1 MSPVPQRRSR
11 TTSVPDAPSPASTA
25 MPNAP
30 EGFRPRNYIEGVP
43 NYLGTLVLL
52 VLAFLGVL
60 VEGIREAFTGGSG
73 LVFDLLGFG
82 GWVSV
87 LAMLAFASIAAL
99 TPKKGGAMVW
109 LAVASGLGAL
119 AATPL
124 INGGP
129 ARFAAALGLLL
140 VVAAIASGLRR
151 LFAQP
156 AHPNATAR
164 FVLLTLVA
172 GYGALTFPAGLRG
185 TLYLAATALL
195 VYELVPA
202 ITARTAA
209 AARAFRELFLQAERV
224 AEPIRTTAEPS
235 AERNRR
241 AVIGA
246 IVDYINSTYGA
257 KWENPQV
264 SEVIDAP
271 AFTSYVLLKPDSI
284 DVKGFLRETA
294 NLAIKLGI
302 DEERINLATTGARGG
317 IVVQIAKD
325 DAEVQTLWFDDLIDA
340 YGAEIA
346 DDRYRVL
353 LGTDTFGDPVSIDMG
368 SKIQPHL
375 LLTGASGSGKTST
388 LHSILCQLVT
398 KCSPAEFQFAFVDP
412 KIISAAKYERLPHL
426 WRPVTDDAGS
436 PPLLKEFDDELVR
449 RLELFKTDPAR
460 PESLVDWNEL
470 HPSDPLPLLVLVI
483 DEATEL
489 GGKEAPAQIRA
500 AYERHVGR
508 IARMGRGAGVYVFL
522 AAQRPSVQNLGENI
536 VGQIPQ
542 RIVHKLEKGTESGM
556 ALQSEGDESALR
568 LRKGG
573 DGFVVSGGRRIRFS
587 AAFLPPME
595 SPGRPGVSVPSLV
608 NAAIA
613 TWGGPNRFGPTSN
626 SPTPGAP
633 AGSSAQGAPEALRI
647 AHNARCTDREWLILS
662 ALRERVAP
670 FAGAREFDPVDT
682 SPVELAAIADAA
694 MVDYGYKGPS
704 FDADEVARSLPR
716 FFPGEHFE
724 ADRPFTVTY
733 AMIEPGPDGN
743 GVIGRF
749 LPDAVGGDTPDDPE
763 PPATGSGPR
772 RPSLADIAGRPGA

>member
-11 TTSVPDAPSPASTA
+11 AHVIADAPVSEAAAAGGVES
-25 MPNAP
+25 
-30 EGFRPRNYIEGVP
+30 FRPRNYIEGAQST
-43 NYLGTLVLL
+43 LGALVLL
-52 VLAFLGVL
+52 LIAFTALF
-60 VEGIREAFTGGSG
+60 VEGVREAITSDG
-73 LVFDLLGFG
+73 LLLLAPDKLGFG
-82 GWVSV
+82 GWICA
-87 LAMLAFASIAAL
+87 LGALAFAAIAAL
-99 TPKKGGAMVW
+99 TPKRGGPMLW
-109 LAVASGLGAL
+109 LSLASIAGAL
-119 AATPL
+119 AASGF

-129 ARFAAALGLLL
+129 ARLLVAIGALLVAAA
-140 VVAAIASGLRR
+140 VTSGLRR
-151 LFAQP
+151 LFAQ
-156 AHPNATAR
+156 ATHPNDTAR
-164 FVLLTLVA
+164 FVLVALVA
-172 GYGALTFPAGLRG
+172 GYAAFTLTPRG
-185 TLYLAATALL
+185 TLYLAGAALL
-195 VYELVPA
+195 LYRLVPA
-202 ITARTAA
+202 LTAA
-209 AARAFRELFLQAERV
+209 SSRAFTALRNLFLQAELTPQPVRGT
-224 AEPIRTTAEPS
+224 ESSGDRS
-235 AERNRR
+235 RR

-346 DDRYRVL
+346 DDRYRVV
-353 LGTDTFGDPVSIDMG
+353 LGTDAFGDPVSIDMG

-388 LHSILCQLVT
+388 LHSILCQLIT
-398 KCSPAEFQFAFVDP
+398 KCSPAEFQFGFIDP

-436 PPLLKEFDDELVR
+436 PPLLKEFDDEMMR
-449 RLELFKTDPAR
+449 RLDLFKTDPAR

-470 HPSDPLPLLVLVI
+470 HPDDPLPLLVLVI

-522 AAQRPSVQNLGENI
+522 AAQRPSVANLGENI

-542 RIVHKLEKGTESGM
+542 RIVHKLEKASESGM
-556 ALQSEGDESALR
+556 ALQSDGDESALR

-573 DGFVVSGGRRIRFS
+573 DGFVVTGGRRIRFS

-595 SPGRPGVSVPSLV
+595 SAGRPGVSVPSLI

-613 TWGGPNRFGPTSN
+613 AWGGPNKFGASAN

-633 AGSSAQGAPEALRI
+633 TGGSAQGAPESLRT
-647 AHNARCTDREWLILS
+647 AHNARCTDREWLILC

-670 FAGAREFDPVDT
+670 YEGAREFDPVET
-682 SPVELAAIADAA
+682 SPAELAALADSAS
-694 MVDYGYKGPS
+694 VDYGYKGPS

-716 FFPGEHFE
+716 FFPGEGFGP
-724 ADRPFTVTY
+724 DKPFTVTY
-733 AMIEPGPDGN
+733 AMIEPGPDGV

-749 LPDAVGGDTPDDPE
+749 LPDTAEDDGDGSSGESAPS
-763 PPATGSGPR
+763 SGPR

>member
-11 TTSVPDAPSPASTA
+11 AHVLTDAPVSSTTTEESA
-25 MPNAP
+25 HS
-30 EGFRPRNYIEGVP
+30 FRPRNYVEGMP
-43 NYLGTLVLL
+43 NYLGSLVLL
-52 VLAFLGVL
+52 VLLFCAVLG
-60 VEGIREAFTGGSG
+60 EGIRESFTGGEG

-82 GWVSV
+82 GWACTLV
-87 LAMLAFASIAAL
+87 ALAFASIAAL
-99 TPKKGGAMVW
+99 TPKRGGPMVW
-109 LAVASGLGAL
+109 LAIAAGLGA
-119 AATPL
+119 
-124 INGGP
+124 
-129 ARFAAALGLLL
+129 AAASPVIFNHEQAYLASAIGCLLI
-140 VVAAIASGLRR
+140 VASIASALRR

-156 AHPNATAR
+156 AHPHATAR
-164 FVLLTLVA
+164 FVLLALVV
-172 GYGALTFPAGLRG
+172 GYGAFTFPAGVRG
-185 TLYLAATALL
+185 TLYLAATSLL
-195 VYELVPA
+195 LYQLVPA
-202 ITARTAA
+202 VTARTAA

-224 AEPIRTTAEPS
+224 AEPVRASTEPTG
-235 AERNRR
+235 ERSRR

-246 IVDYINSTYGA
+246 IIDYINSTYGP

-264 SEVIDAP
+264 SEVIDSP

-470 HPSDPLPLLVLVI
+470 HPGDPLPLLVLVI

-522 AAQRPSVQNLGENI
+522 AAQRPSVANLGENI

-542 RIVHKLEKGTESGM
+542 RIVHKLEKASESGM

-573 DGFVVSGGRRIRFS
+573 DGFVVTNGRRIRFS

-595 SPGRPGVSVPSLV
+595 SAGRPGVSVPSLV
-608 NAAIA
+608 NAAIKS
-613 TWGGPNRFGPTSN
+613 WGGPNRFGPTTN
-626 SPTPGAP
+626 SPAPGAP
-633 AGSSAQGAPEALRI
+633 AGSAAAGAPESLRI

-670 FAGAREFDPVDT
+670 FEGAREFDPVDT
-682 SPVELAAIADAA
+682 SPVELAAISDAA

-716 FFPGEHFE
+716 FFPGEHFA
-724 ADRPFTVTY
+724 ADTAFTVTY

-749 LPDAVGGDTPDDPE
+749 LPDAVGGDTPDDPT
-763 PPATGSGPR
+763 PPTPGGPR
-772 RPSLADIAGRPGA
+772 RPSLSDIAGRPGA

>member
-11 TTSVPDAPSPASTA
+11 AHVIADAPVSSSTA
-25 MPNAP
+25 EESAH
-30 EGFRPRNYIEGVP
+30 GFRPRNYVEGMP
-43 NYLGTLVLL
+43 NYLGSLVLIVL
-52 VLAFLGVL
+52 LFCGVLA
-60 VEGIREAFTGGSG
+60 EGIRESFTGGEG
-73 LVFDLLGFG
+73 PIFAVLGFG
-82 GWVSV
+82 GWACTLVA
-87 LAMLAFASIAAL
+87 LIFASIAAL
-99 TPKKGGAMVW
+99 TPKRGGPMVW
-109 LAVASGLGAL
+109 LAIALALGA
-119 AATPL
+119 
-124 INGGP
+124 
-129 ARFAAALGLLL
+129 AAASPVILNGSQAYLASAIGCLLI
-140 VVAAIASGLRR
+140 VAAIASGLRR

-164 FVLLTLVA
+164 FVLLTLVV
-172 GYGALTFPAGLRG
+172 GYGAFTFPAGVRG
-185 TLYLAATALL
+185 TLYLAATSLL
-195 VYELVPA
+195 LYQLVPA

-224 AEPIRTTAEPS
+224 AEPVRASAEP
-235 AERNRR
+235 AGERSRR

-246 IVDYINSTYGA
+246 IIDYINSTYGP

-264 SEVIDAP
+264 SEVIDSP
-271 AFTSYVLLKPDSI
+271 AFTSYVLLKPDSV

-470 HPSDPLPLLVLVI
+470 HPGDPLPLLVLVI

-522 AAQRPSVQNLGENI
+522 AAQRPSVANLGENI

-542 RIVHKLEKGTESGM
+542 RIVHKLEKATESGM

-573 DGFVVSGGRRIRFS
+573 DGFVVTNGRRIRFS

-595 SPGRPGVSVPSLV
+595 SAGRPGVSVPSLV
-608 NAAIA
+608 NAAIE

-626 SPTPGAP
+626 SPAPGAP
-633 AGSSAQGAPEALRI
+633 VGSAAAGAPESLRI

-670 FAGAREFDPVDT
+670 FEGAREFDPVDT
-682 SPVELAAIADAA
+682 SPVELAAISDAA

-724 ADRPFTVTY
+724 ADKAFTVTY

-749 LPDAVGGDTPDDPE
+749 LPDAAGGDTPDDPT
-763 PPATGSGPR
+763 PPAVGGPR
-772 RPSLADIAGRPGA
+772 RPSLSDIAGRPGA